1 MKAEY
6 FGQYL
11 NKQKTSSR
19 PITSDADFDWQKNN
33 TNLTLTALAAI
44 RDLKILKNNWILNLS
59 RFSAELLSD
68 DLISKG

>member
-33 TNLTLTALAAI
+33 TNLTLTALPAI
-44 RDLKILKNNWILNLS
+44 RGLKILKNNWILNLS